1 MVEKLNQLKTSRKS
15 KLALITRRKNEL
27 IKLMENVCNVEL
39 VKSKELNESVK
50 ALLSAEDAEKEQK
63 EWYKPKMTAF
73 SECVEEATKWI
84 KGQSEID
91 ADECNDD
98 VTPQDSVSNIKSV
111 RSQKSTRSG
120 RSSKSS
126 VLSARLK
133 LESKRVELMVR
144 AAGLE
149 RRQELEKEEA
159 LLKARKEN
167 LDLETEIAAN
177 AAKLNIINEYE
188 DSYMAQPQAM
198 DMMNEYLDRGLAEN
212 TFDEGASD
220 VYAQAAL
227 LVNTDSDA
235 PPLKVELQ
243 KELEKIEN
251 PNLQVHVEQRVSTVC
266 RKTTKFK
273 SHEEIVNA
281 DKRPMQDITP
291 PIPQPQKDMRA
302 GAYLKA
308 AHIIQHIPCDPIN
321 PQAKQIFNQGH
332 MDLSNLANIMQKQN
346 MITEALVK
354 QQSLSLLPPLS
365 IPVFKG
371 DPLDY
376 QFFIRAFEHGIEDR
390 TENSKDRLYFPEQFT
405 TGQPRELWKT
415 LKL

>member
-1 MVEKLNQLKTSRKS
+1 MESDIDDALVEKLNQLKTSRKS

-39 VKSKELNESVK
+39 VKSKVENEFEKLCVELQELNESVK
-50 ALLSAEDAEKEQK
+50 ALMSVEDAEKEQK
-63 EWYKPKMTAF
+63 EWYKPKMTVF
-73 SECVEEATKWI
+73 SEFIAEATKWI
-84 KGQSEID
+84 TNKQSEID

-98 VTPQDSVSNIKSV
+98 VIPQDSVSNISV

-198 DMMNEYLDRGLAEN
+198 DMMNEYLDGGLAEN
-212 TFDEGASD
+212 TFDEDASD

-235 PPLKVELQ
+235 PPLEVELQ
-243 KELEKIEN
+243 KELKKN
-251 PNLQVHVEQRVSTVC
+251 ANLEQRVSTVR

-308 AHIIQHIPCDPIN
+308 EHIIQHIPCDPIN
-321 PQAKQIFNQGH
+321 PQAKQIFSNQGH

-354 QQSLSLLPPLS
+354 QQSLSLLLLGKNGS
-365 IPVFKG
+365 G
-371 DPLDY
+371 CWL
-376 QFFIRAFEHGIEDR
+376 
-390 TENSKDRLYFPEQFT
+390 
-405 TGQPRELWKT
+405 GQRN
-415 LKL
+415 

>member
-1 MVEKLNQLKTSRKS
+1 MESDIDDALVEKLNQLKTSRKS

-39 VKSKELNESVK
+39 VKSKVENEFEKLCVELQELNESVK
-50 ALLSAEDAEKEQK
+50 ALMSVEDAEKKQK
-63 EWYKPKMTAF
+63 EWYKPKMTVF
-73 SECVEEATKWI
+73 SEFIAEATKWI
-84 KGQSEID
+84 KGVTNKQSEID

-98 VTPQDSVSNIKSV
+98 VIPQDSVSNISV

-120 RSSKSS
+120 CSSKSS

-198 DMMNEYLDRGLAEN
+198 DMMNEYLDGGLAEN
-212 TFDEGASD
+212 TFDEDASD

-235 PPLKVELQ
+235 P
-243 KELEKIEN
+243 
-251 PNLQVHVEQRVSTVC
+251 
-266 RKTTKFK
+266 
-273 SHEEIVNA
+273 
-281 DKRPMQDITP
+281 
-291 PIPQPQKDMRA
+291 
-302 GAYLKA
+302 
-308 AHIIQHIPCDPIN
+308 
-321 PQAKQIFNQGH
+321 
-332 MDLSNLANIMQKQN
+332 
-346 MITEALVK
+346 
-354 QQSLSLLPPLS
+354 LLM
-365 IPVFKG
+365 
-371 DPLDY
+371 
-376 QFFIRAFEHGIEDR
+376 
-390 TENSKDRLYFPEQFT
+390 
-405 TGQPRELWKT
+405 
-415 LKL
+415 